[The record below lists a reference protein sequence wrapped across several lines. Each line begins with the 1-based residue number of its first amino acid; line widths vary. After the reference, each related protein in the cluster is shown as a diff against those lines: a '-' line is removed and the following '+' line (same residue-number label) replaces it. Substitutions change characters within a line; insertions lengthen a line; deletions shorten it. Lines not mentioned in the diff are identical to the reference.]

1 MISLA
6 PKTFVSRGTVYDYE
20 VKSGKRW
27 RWQAVAAITP
37 GNVKSK
43 KIPVGEGGFHT
54 KREAEAA
61 LDEGRRR
68 IRDNGIPSSTP
79 ETKSPTVS
87 EFAETWLE
95 SLRVADSTITGY
107 RKNLRNH
114 VLPYIG
120 SETVDGITT
129 ETLNRLYKSL
139 QTEGRK
145 DAKRAG
151 GPLKAATILKIHQN
165 VCQVFEYARV
175 LGLVDMNVA
184 ESGLI
189 SIPGRKEVQTEAEEV
204 EVWTIEEVR
213 RVLDWNEHV
222 DGDDLNVLW
231 RLIAKT
237 GVRRGE
243 GVALKWKDFN
253 FEDRILSVRRSAD
266 SVNPRKTKP
275 TKTYRSRPIS
285 LTRETVEYLL
295 GYREQRKQLGDAYVA
310 PGAYVFGTDK
320 NELRGPNDVT
330 RRWSKMV
337 LRAQKAFGPGVLA
350 WVTLKGLRHSHATH
364 LLQGEVAPKMV
375 QERLGHSN
383 IQTTMNIYSHVTP
396 TIQSGAVLRLE
407 EMWGEK

>member
-1 MISLA
+1 MSSLA
-6 PKTFVSRGTVYDYE
+6 PKTYVSRGTVYDYE
-20 VKSGKRW
+20 VKAGKRW
-27 RWQAVAAITP
+27 RWQAVAAVTP

-43 KIPVGEGGFHT
+43 RIPVGAGGFHT

-61 LDEGRRR
+61 LDEGRRQ
-68 IRDNGIPSSTP
+68 IRDNGIPSSKP
-79 ETKSPTVS
+79 ELKSPTVE
-87 EFAETWLE
+87 EFADVWLE

-114 VLPYIG
+114 IFPYIG
-120 SETVDGITT
+120 SLPVDEVAT
-129 ETLNRLYKSL
+129 ETLNKLYKSL
-139 QTEGRK
+139 QSEGRK
-145 DAKRAG
+145 DSKQKG
-151 GPLKAATILKIHQN
+151 GRLKAATVIKVHQN
-165 VCQVFEYARV
+165 IRQLLEHARRH
-175 LGLVDMNVA
+175 GLAGANVA
-184 ESGLI
+184 ESDFI
-189 SIPGRKEVQTEAEEV
+189 SIPTRQEAQTEAEEV

-213 RVLDWNEHV
+213 KVLDWNEYE

-231 RLIAKT
+231 RFIAKT

-243 GVALKWKDFN
+243 AVALKWKDFN
-253 FEDRILSVRRSAD
+253 FEERLLSVRRAAD

-275 TKTYRSRPIS
+275 TKTYRSRHIS
-285 LTRETVEYLL
+285 LTRETVEYLMR
-295 GYREQRKQLGDAYVA
+295 YREQRKQLGDAYVA

-337 LRAQKAFGPGVLA
+337 RRAQKEFGPGVLA

-364 LLQGEVAPKMV
+364 LLQGGVVPKMV

-407 EMWGEK
+407 EMWGE

>member
-1 MISLA
+1 MSSLA
-6 PKTFVSRGTVYDYE
+6 PKTYVSRGTVYDYE
-20 VKSGKRW
+20 VKTGKRW
-27 RWQAVAAITP
+27 RWQAVAAVTP

-61 LDEGRRR
+61 LDEARRQ
-68 IRDNGIPSSTP
+68 IRDGGIPSSKS
-79 ETKSPTVS
+79 EMKSPNVY
-87 EFAETWLE
+87 ELADIWLE

-114 VLPYIG
+114 IVPYLGSLP
-120 SETVDGITT
+120 VDGVTT
-129 ETLNRLYKSL
+129 ETLNKLYKSL
-139 QTEGRK
+139 QLEGRK
-145 DAKRAG
+145 DSKQEG
-151 GPLKAATILKIHQN
+151 GRLKAVTVIKVHQN
-165 VCQVFEYARV
+165 IRQLFEHARRH
-175 LGLVDMNVA
+175 GLVEVNVA
-184 ESGLI
+184 ESDFI
-189 SIPGRKEVQTEAEEV
+189 SIPNRQEVQTEAEEV
-204 EVWTIEEVR
+204 EVWTIEEIR
-213 RVLDWNEHV
+213 KVLDWNEHV
-222 DGDDLNVLW
+222 DCDDLNVLW
-231 RLIAKT
+231 RFMAKT

-243 GVALKWKDFN
+243 AVALKWKDFN
-253 FEDRILSVRRSAD
+253 FEERLLSIRRAAD

-275 TKTYRSRPIS
+275 TKTYRSRHIS
-285 LTRETVEYLL
+285 LTGETVEYITRH
-295 GYREQRKQLGDAYVA
+295 REQRTQLGDAYVA

-337 LRAQKAFGPGVLA
+337 LRAQKEFGPGVLA

-364 LLQGEVAPKMV
+364 LLQGGVAPKTV

-407 EMWGEK
+407 EMWGE